1 MNTPLTQ
8 STVLPLASGL
18 TLCDDG
24 LIRPTWASHDE
35 LLRSYYD
42 AEWGLPIHDEVGVF
56 ERLVLE
62 GFQAGLSWRTVL
74 AKRGAFRAAF
84 AGFSPDRV
92 AAFTGDDIERLSTNP
107 EIIRNRRKIESAISN
122 ARATVAM
129 RSSGD
134 SSHGPTHLG
143 ELVWSYRPTCD
154 PRPRS
159 QGEVPTQLPESVA
172 LAKDLKDRGFRF
184 IGPTTMLALMAAIGI
199 VNTDIVGTHRRPA

>member
-42 AEWGLPIHDEVGVF
+42 AEWGLPVHDEVGVF

-143 ELVWSYRPTCD
+143 ELLWSYRPTCD

-184 IGPTTMLALMAAIGI
+184 VGPTTMLALMAAIGI